1 MPIARVYKCGF
12 FCCLDGDNLI
22 ADLLQHKFFLI
33 QNKSN
38 DCVIL
43 RVCGLVQSVMEF
55 ELFWVPCR
63 NFFTAPQIKVDDW
76 VERLKVG
83 ELQLD
88 AGVVVVLS
96 VPEIDQIVQ
105 NP

>member
-1 MPIARVYKCGF
+1 MKN
-12 FCCLDGDNLI
+12 FCSDGDKLI

-33 QNKSN
+33 QNHGI

-43 RVCGLVQSVMEF
+43 RVCGLVHSVMKFEF
-55 ELFWVPCR
+55 FRVPCYS
-63 NFFTAPQIKVDDW
+63 FFAAPQIEVEDW
-76 VERLKVG
+76 VERLEVG

-96 VPEIDQIVQ
+96 VPEIEQIVQ